1 MYIGGHE
8 SISPNVL
15 SACQTTKKMGGNAL
29 QIFLRSPRQYGDIKL
44 KDADLEKSF
53 KFLTENDMKIVVHS
67 SYLLNFSRPIEEN
80 ERALN
85 IILGDLEASTKINAI
100 GCIIHM
106 GKSLK
111 MGVDTGYQNFIDS
124 VNNICEKNNA
134 ESLLILEN
142 SARQGTEIGYQIDQL
157 SRIYQ
162 GIKEEN
168 RAKIGFCLD
177 TCHAFAAGYDFNVK
191 EETEKFFEEFDQKIG
206 LNKLATVHFNN
217 SKKVCNCHVDNHDNL
232 RKGKITLDGLK
243 NIVLYLKEKNYT
255 GPIILETP
263 YESFESRLDEVNLI
277 KSWLNN

>member
-124 VNNICEKNNA
+124 VNNICEKNKTEA
-134 ESLLILEN
+134 LLILEN

-157 SRIYQ
+157 SNS
-162 GIKEEN
+162 IKNQRRKSSQN
-168 RAKIGFCLD
+168 RVLSRYVSRFQ
-177 TCHAFAAGYDFNVK
+177 GYDFNVK

-217 SKKVCNCHVDNHDNL
+217 SKKVCNCHVDNHDNYV
-232 RKGKITLDGLK
+232 R
-243 NIVLYLKEKNYT
+243 EKL
-255 GPIILETP
+255 P
-263 YESFESRLDEVNLI
+263 
-277 KSWLNN
+277 